1 MLKNIDVEI
10 NQDIINSELL
20 KTKYLEEAVNNVI
33 KNDFVLN
40 LRYLKDNM
48 INSWSFNEAVATFED
63 IETFYDPDK
72 KVSILFDVNG
82 KEIKYILNDEVQEML
97 YNFMIKKSDD
107 ERACDIIKSIVEY
120 EYFKKVNKKGNLDL
134 EMIGLLMDK
143 VEELKSKYNISHKQ
157 AKKLYI
163 AF

>member
-48 INSWSFNEAVATFED
+48 ISSWSFDEVVATFED

-72 KVSILFDVNG
+72 KVNIVFNVND
-82 KEIKYILNDEVQEML
+82 KEIKYTLNEEVQEML

-107 ERACDIIKSIVEY
+107 ERACSIIKSIVEF

-134 EMIGLLMDK
+134 ETISLLMDK
-143 VEELKSKYNISHKQ
+143 VEELKIKYNISYKQ